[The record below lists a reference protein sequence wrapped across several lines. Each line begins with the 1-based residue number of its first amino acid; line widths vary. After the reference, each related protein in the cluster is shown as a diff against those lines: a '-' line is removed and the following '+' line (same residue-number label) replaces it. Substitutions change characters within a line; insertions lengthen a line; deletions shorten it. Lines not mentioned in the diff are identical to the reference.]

1 MLHGTTSLENQGS
14 EDILKAI
21 IAAFPDMMLIF
32 DETHH
37 IMDIINP
44 IREQL
49 PLPAEEMIGKQL
61 HELITSPSERD
72 YFCQQITKTLVSNT
86 SLRFDVCLPTQG
98 QPYYFETCTAVLPGN
113 KVIAFL
119 RDITEYTLHRIES
132 EKLQFFLG
140 QVLENTAI
148 PTSIKDMNTGR
159 YIFWSKKSEMFGA
172 TARQI
177 LGQTED
183 IFMNKEQAKTLQEF
197 DRKLFAEKGSYQGI
211 EKFIMA
217 DGKEHT
223 LMITKNI
230 FTHEDNNWLVCSSF
244 DITELQAQREEI
256 ESITQKLSLALHIS
270 KHLLWMYD
278 IEAKKFIMDSLQL
291 KGIYSET
298 LKWDTE
304 IPLEAF
310 FEAVHPEDIER
321 VKTEFQSIIRQ
332 EVQQIIII
340 FRADYRK
347 KGIYQWIEIQAQLE
361 KPASNKQSPR
371 LIGTSCSINDHKKLE
386 ESLRDAKE
394 KLEITNSTLS
404 SVLSLAHVLPW
415 DCDVPSQTFSCDY
428 SIYHHE
434 DTKEAIDG
442 KYYCKVEKYINSI
455 HPDFRDHMRSVFEEL
470 LSGEREEFH
479 EEYLVHWYNDREY
492 EWINK
497 QGAVYEYDVNGRPKT
512 IIGSSV
518 VITEQKR
525 MEQNLR
531 DAKEQAEES
540 NRLKSAFLANMSHE
554 IRTPLNSIVG
564 FSEILAYTTDEKE
577 KQEYLNIINNNNN
590 LLLQLINDILDLSK
604 IEAGTLEFV
613 YTEVD
618 INILLD
624 EIEQSTRLKMD
635 TDTPVKFLVEERL
648 PECII
653 RTERNRVAQVLH
665 NFITNALKFT
675 TNGSIR
681 AGYKLIDPQT
691 LCFYVKD
698 TGCGIAPE
706 TLKKVF
712 DRFTKLNTFSQ
723 GTGLGLAISE
733 TIITKLGGKIG
744 VDSTVGQGS
753 TFWFTLPYM
762 PVH

>member
-1 MLHGTTSLENQGS
+1 
-14 EDILKAI
+14 
-21 IAAFPDMMLIF
+21 MMLIF

-321 VKTEFQSIIRQ
+321 VKTGFQSLIRQ
-332 EVQQIIII
+332 EVQQLIIL

-371 LIGTSCSINDHKKLE
+371 LIGTSCSINDPKKLE

-455 HPDFRDHMRSVFEEL
+455 HPDFREHMRSVFEEL
-470 LSGEREEFH
+470 LSGKREEFH

-554 IRTPLNSIVG
+554 IRTPLNAIVG
-564 FSEILAYTTDEKE
+564 FS
-577 KQEYLNIINNNNN
+577 N
-590 LLLQLINDILDLSK
+590 LLVDGDMAFKKEEVKEFLSLINLNCEQLLALISDILDLSK
-604 IEAGTLEFV
+604 IESNTMVFNI
-613 YTEVD
+613 TEQPLTPLLQ
-618 INILLD
+618 NILRAQQINVPQEVELLLD
-624 EIEQSTRLKMD
+624 LPSTDTIITTDPLRLK
-635 TDTPVKFLVEERL
+635 
-648 PECII
+648 
-653 RTERNRVAQVLH
+653 QVINNLI
-665 NFITNALKFT
+665 NNAIKFT
-675 TNGSIR
+675 SKGAITLGYRQNNDQVSI
-681 AGYKLIDPQT
+681 
-691 LCFYVKD
+691 FVKD
-698 TGCGIAPE
+698 TGTGIDE
-706 TLKKVF
+706 DKINRIF
-712 DRFTKLNTFSQ
+712 ERFYKGDNFVQ
-723 GTGLGLAISE
+723 GTGLGLAISH
-733 TIITKLGGKIG
+733 TIVEHLKGTITVTSEIGK
-744 VDSTVGQGS
+744 GS
-753 TFWFTLPYM
+753 HFTIQHPIKRMGY
-762 PVH
+762 